1 MARTWFHCS
10 VQEMLDR
17 VDSAELGEYRAIYE
31 LGPWCEWRADMR
43 NAMNCTAV
51 MKAAGA
57 KDVRPSDWMPSFGV
71 ESNEDEGRMRE
82 ALLAAVGGKIERK

>member
-10 VQEMLDR
+10 VQEMLER

-43 NAMNCTAV
+43 NAMNCTAI
-51 MKAAGA
+51 MRAAGVR
-57 KDVRPSDWMPSFGV
+57 DVKPSDWMPNFEI
-71 ESNEDEGRMRE
+71 ESSDAESKMRE
-82 ALLAAVGGKIERK
+82 ALLSAVNGKIERK